1 MKRGDKKGFT
11 IIEVSLVLAIAGL
24 IFLMIFI
31 ALPALRRTQ
40 RDSARREDMMSFL
53 KELKNFQTNNRGAL
67 PTGGDDA
74 VVNYTWGTS
83 AVSNAAESSWA
94 GFFRDY
100 LGDKFV
106 DPDGVHYNLTVTKCG
121 VSSVDT
127 DCSTVNKNSFFRDL
141 GTAGFR
147 DYKIIVVKQAT
158 CLGEKAVGVAN
169 PRKVAVLYRLEG
181 AGTYCG
187 NT

>member
-40 RDSARREDMMSFL
+40 RDSARRDDMMVFL
-53 KELKNFQTNNRGAL
+53 KELKSFQTNNRGAL
-67 PTGGDDA
+67 PTGTGA
-74 VVNYTWGTS
+74 YTWPIADNVKETT
-83 AVSNAAESSWA
+83 WA

-100 LGDKFV
+100 MGDSFV
-106 DPDGVHYNLTVTKCG
+106 DPDGTHYNLTVIECKASAADTKCSEDE
-121 VSSVDT
+121 VS
-127 DCSTVNKNSFFRDL
+127 KLNSLSDL
-141 GTAGFR
+141 AFPNNH
-147 DYKIIVVKQAT
+147 KLIVVTQAT
-158 CLGEKAVGVAN
+158 CAGEKPVKVSN